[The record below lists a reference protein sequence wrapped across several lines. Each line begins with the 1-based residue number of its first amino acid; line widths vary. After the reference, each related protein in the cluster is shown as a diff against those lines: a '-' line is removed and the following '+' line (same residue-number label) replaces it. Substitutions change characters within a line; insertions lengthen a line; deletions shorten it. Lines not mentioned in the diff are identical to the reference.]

1 MYLWIVVV
9 TFLAA
14 LAGYVL
20 PLRND
25 MAKVVDMPAAEALLM
40 QMVVKHRAGLSY
52 MKRQEWPYWC
62 PEAGCGDH
70 KAVNFEVG
78 EIANSNLHNYA
89 ASLLTTNLTNSN
101 YKNVIKC
108 YSVQDDVYSDNGNVC
123 NRVQIS
129 YKNGLITYGK
139 LSEKWLKKPGLP
151 SEELL
156 NVMAEKFKFNK
167 NIGYLVK
174 RGTSEDPLYYIRN
187 YRGDEF
193 LIPSVYYDT
202 GLSTGLSTE
211 CGNATCLVYLTL
223 R

>member
-62 PEAGCGDH
+62 PESGCGDH

-78 EIANSNLHNYA
+78 QLDDIDWQNYA
-89 ASLLTTNLTNSN
+89 ASFLADGLANSSF
-101 YKNVIKC
+101 KSVIKC
-108 YSVQDDVYSDNGNVC
+108 YKVEGTTYESNGDEC
-123 NRVQIS
+123 NKNEDTD
-129 YKNGLITYGK
+129 KNGLITYGK
-139 LSEKWLKKPGLP
+139 LSEKWLEKQGMP
-151 SEELL
+151 SADLL

-174 RGTSEDPLYYIRN
+174 RDSSYYIRN
-187 YRGDEF
+187 YRGNEF

-202 GLSTGLSTE
+202 DLSTE
-211 CGNATCLVYLTL
+211 CDNATCLVYLTL

>member
-62 PEAGCGDH
+62 PESGCGDH
-70 KAVNFEVG
+70 KAVNFVVG

-123 NRVQIS
+123 NRDQIS

-174 RGTSEDPLYYIRN
+174 RGTSTDPLYYIRN
-187 YRGDEF
+187 YRGNEF

-202 GLSTGLSTE
+202 DLSTE
-211 CGNATCLVYLTL
+211 CDNATCLVYLTL

>member
-62 PEAGCGDH
+62 PESGCDDDH

-78 EIANSNLHNYA
+78 QLDDIDWQNYA
-89 ASLLTTNLTNSN
+89 ASFLADGLANSSF
-101 YKNVIKC
+101 KSVIKC
-108 YSVQDDVYSDNGNVC
+108 YKVEGTTYESNGDEC
-123 NRVQIS
+123 NKNEDTD
-129 YKNGLITYGK
+129 KNGLITYGK
-139 LSEKWLKKPGLP
+139 LSEKWLEKQGMP
-151 SEELL
+151 SADLL

-174 RGTSEDPLYYIRN
+174 RDSSYYIRN
-187 YRGDEF
+187 YRGNEF

-202 GLSTGLSTE
+202 DLSTE
-211 CGNATCLVYLTL
+211 CDNATCLVYLTL